1 MNKYSRNLGGVSC
14 TEKKL
19 QQILQL
25 CEITLMKCI
34 QQKIEIYLPTVHSF
48 KLIPLLC

>member
-1 MNKYSRNLGGVSC
+1 MNKYLKYLGRMSELKG
-14 TEKKL
+14 EKKL

-34 QQKIEIYLPTVHSF
+34 QQKIEIYLLT
-48 KLIPLLC
+48 